1 VFIVLSKTIGLLTK
15 PFSWLVVLM
24 LVAVFGRKAWLK
36 RLSLTASLV
45 VLLVFS
51 NPFIVHWALKQWE
64 PAPVAVANMPTYD
77 IGIVLGGFSRHLP
90 ESDNIELTDAGDRLW
105 QAVVLFRQGK
115 IKKILISGGSR
126 DGKKPEAESVRN
138 ILLAMGIPDSAILA
152 EPTSRN
158 THENAMNTA
167 KLINAAQPGASCL
180 LVTSAL
186 HMPRS
191 LACYR
196 KAGLNPETFPVEH
209 IARYDQV
216 FWAEWLEPKPE
227 VLKNWNRLVNEWAG
241 IVIYKLQGY
250 I

>member
-1 VFIVLSKTIGLLTK
+1 
-15 PFSWLVVLM
+15 M
-24 LVAVFGRKAWLK
+24 LVAVFGRKPWLK
-36 RLSLTASLV
+36 QGALTVSLI
-45 VLLVFS
+45 VLLIFS
-51 NPFIVHWALKQWE
+51 NPFIIHWALKKWE
-64 PAPVAVANMPTYD
+64 PGPVAVANMPTYD
-77 IGIVLGGFSRHLP
+77 IGIVLGGFSRYLP

-105 QAVVLFRQGK
+105 QTVVLFRQGK
-115 IKKILISGGSR
+115 IKKILISGGSW
-126 DGKKPEAESVRN
+126 DKKKPEAEAVRD
-138 ILLAMGIPDSAILA
+138 ILLTMGIPGSAILA

-167 KLINAAQPGASCL
+167 KLVNAAQPGASCL
-180 LVTSAL
+180 LITSAL

-196 KAGLNPETFPVEH
+196 KAGLNPEVFPVEH
-209 IARYDQV
+209 IARYDKV

-227 VLKNWNRLVNEWAG
+227 VLKNWNRLINEWAG